1 MTTTTNVLRPA
12 LVVGGTGKTG
22 RRVAERLTAQGRP
35 TRVGSRAATPP
46 FDWDDDATW
55 APAVHGV
62 GSAYI
67 SYYPD
72 LAFPGAA
79 ERVAA
84 FSDLAVANGVERL
97 VLLSGR
103 NEEGA
108 LAGELAVQEA
118 GAEWTIVRSS
128 FFNQNFDESFWLEP
142 VLSGRLVLPAGD
154 VAEPFIDAG
163 DVADVAVAA
172 LTEDG
177 HAGRVYEVTGPRL
190 LTFAD
195 AAGEIAQATGRD
207 LTYIPVSPADYAT
220 ALSDEGLPED
230 YISELVELFRT
241 VLDGRSAYLSD
252 GVQQALGRQ
261 PLDFADYA
269 RRAAATGAWTS
280 TDQHVA

>member
-1 MTTTTNVLRPA
+1 MTTTAPDDIRST
-12 LVVGGTGKTG
+12 LVIGGTGKTG
-22 RRVAERLTAQGRP
+22 RRVVERLAALGRS
-35 TRVGSRAATPP
+35 TTIGSRTATPP
-46 FDWDDDATW
+46 FDWDDEATW
-55 APAVHGV
+55 APAVRGA

-67 SYYPD
+67 SYHPD

-84 FSDLAVANGVERL
+84 LAEVAVAHGVERL

-103 NEEGA
+103 NEDGA
-108 LAGELAVQEA
+108 LAGEQAVQDA
-118 GAEWTIVRSS
+118 GAAWTIVRSS
-128 FFNQNFDESFWLEP
+128 FFDQNFDESFWLEP
-142 VLSGRLVLPAGD
+142 VRSGRLVLPAGD

-195 AAGEIAQATGRD
+195 AAAEIARATGRS
-207 LTYIPVSPADYAT
+207 LTYIPVSPAEYAA
-220 ALSDEGLPED
+220 ALREEGLPD
-230 YISELVELFRT
+230 GYVTELVDLFAT

-252 GVQQALGRQ
+252 GVEQAIGRP
-261 PLDFADYA
+261 PLDFAEYA
-269 RRAAATGAWTS
+269 RRAAASGVWT
-280 TDQHVA
+280 TAEQVA